1 LAVTKP
7 FSEDAM
13 NASLIKSKVNSLDP
27 KEPFFLQ
34 KDATVKDAVK
44 SMKEHQMG
52 CVLIKDGEK
61 WAGVLT
67 ERDVLRSLSR
77 NVDLRNIKVSEL
89 MDDYPT
95 YLYDDDSAAYALNE
109 MSVGGYRSRTVVD
122 KGNKPC
128 GILTIEHI
136 LDHIIDELKF

>member
-1 LAVTKP
+1 
-7 FSEDAM
+7 M
-13 NASLIKSKVNSLDP
+13 NASLIKSKVKSLDP
-27 KEPFFLQ
+27 KAPFFLN
-34 KDATVKDAVK
+34 KDASVKDAVK

-77 NVDLRNIKVSEL
+77 NVDLKSMKVTEL

-95 YLYDDDSAAYALNE
+95 YLYEDDSAAYALNE
-109 MSVGGYRSRTVVD
+109 MSVGGYRSLTVVGKD
-122 KGNKPC
+122 NQPC

>member
-1 LAVTKP
+1 
-7 FSEDAM
+7 M
-13 NASLIKSKVNSLDP
+13 NASLVKSKVNSLEP
-27 KEPFFLQ
+27 KAPFFLD
-34 KDATVKDAVK
+34 KSASVKDAVR

-67 ERDVLRSLSR
+67 ERDVLRSLTR
-77 NVDLRNIKVSEL
+77 NVDLRNIKVTEL
-89 MDDYPT
+89 MDEYPT
-95 YLYDDDSAAYALNE
+95 YLYEDDSAAYALNE
-109 MSVGGYRSRTVVD
+109 MSVGGYRSLTVVGKD
-122 KGNKPC
+122 NKPC

>member
-1 LAVTKP
+1 
-7 FSEDAM
+7 M
-13 NASLIKSKVNSLDP
+13 NASLVKSKVKSLDP
-27 KEPFFLQ
+27 KAPFYLS
-34 KDATVKDAVK
+34 KDASVKDAVK

-77 NVDLRNIKVSEL
+77 NVDLKNMKVTEL

-95 YLYDDDSAAYALNE
+95 YLYEDDSAAYALNE
-109 MSVGGYRSRTVVD
+109 MSVGGYRSLTVVGKD
-122 KGNKPC
+122 NQPC

>member
-1 LAVTKP
+1 
-7 FSEDAM
+7 M
-13 NASLIKSKVNSLDP
+13 NASLIKSKVKSLDP
-27 KEPFFLQ
+27 KAPFFLN
-34 KDATVKDAVK
+34 KDASVKDAVK

-52 CVLIKDGEK
+52 CVLIQDGEK

-77 NVDLRNIKVSEL
+77 NVDFKNMKVTEL

-95 YLYDDDSAAYALNE
+95 YLYEDDSAAYALNE
-109 MSVGGYRSRTVVD
+109 MSVGGYRSLTVVGKD
-122 KGNKPC
+122 NQPC

>member
-1 LAVTKP
+1 
-7 FSEDAM
+7 M
-13 NASLIKSKVNSLDP
+13 NASLVKSKVNTLDP
-27 KEPFFLQ
+27 KPPFYIS
-34 KDATVKDAVK
+34 KDDSVKEAVK

-52 CVLIKDGEK
+52 CVLVKDGEK
-61 WAGVLT
+61 WVGILT

-77 NVDLRNIKVSEL
+77 NVDLKNLKISQL
-89 MDDYPT
+89 MDEYPT

-109 MSVGGYRSRTVVD
+109 MSVGGYRSLVVLG
-122 KGNKPC
+122 KNRQPS

>member
-1 LAVTKP
+1 
-7 FSEDAM
+7 M
-13 NASLIKSKVNSLDP
+13 NASLIKSKVGSLDP
-27 KEPFFLQ
+27 KKPFYLSA
-34 KDATVKDAVK
+34 DASVKDAVK

-61 WAGVLT
+61 WAGILT

-77 NVDLRNIKVSEL
+77 NVDLRNIKVAEL
-89 MDDYPT
+89 MDDDPN

-109 MSVGGYRSRTVVD
+109 MSVGGHRSLSVLGKD
-122 KGNKPC
+122 NKPN

-136 LDHIIDELKF
+136 LDHIIDRLNF

>member
-1 LAVTKP
+1 
-7 FSEDAM
+7 M
-13 NASLIKSKVNSLDP
+13 NARLIKSKVNTLEP
-27 KEPFFLQ
+27 KAPFYLE
-34 KDATVKDAVK
+34 KDASVKDAVK

-61 WAGVLT
+61 WAGILT

-77 NVDLRNIKVSEL
+77 NVDLKNLKVSEL
-89 MDDYPT
+89 MDEYPA
-95 YLYDDDSAAYALNE
+95 YLYEDDSAAYALNE
-109 MSVGGYRSRTVVD
+109 MSVGGYRSLTIVGKDR
-122 KGNKPC
+122 KPT